1 MSDQDEKDQVRNP
14 ETVQKETVVV
24 KEDAEKH
31 PVSSMAIISLVL
43 GVISLLA
50 SVFKELDLVALC
62 LGALGVLC
70 ALIGF
75 FTARSTGRH
84 RGKSLVIVGLILSLL
99 AIVVAFF
106 MHGGI
111 NQPFVVPGIKL

>member
-62 LGALGVLC
+62 CRRLLHAWRHQPALRGSQHQ
-70 ALIGF
+70 AL
-75 FTARSTGRH
+75 
-84 RGKSLVIVGLILSLL
+84 KD
-99 AIVVAFF
+99 
-106 MHGGI
+106 
-111 NQPFVVPGIKL
+111 